1 MKVVA
6 RDVMDQLRAEL
17 HWRNASVSM
26 QRRTLYLRPVG
37 IESGKGV
44 SFIAIRMV
52 LMIYS
57 PFFSDNT

>member
-1 MKVVA
+1 
-6 RDVMDQLRAEL
+6 MDQLRAEL

-44 SFIAIRMV
+44 SFIAIRM
-52 LMIYS
+52 LFDDLFPYLL
-57 PFFSDNT
+57 